1 MSDEKER
8 KHQRVSDQPEHNA
21 EWSKE
26 RLRWDAVRAYWRG
39 RGRHGWFGGRS
50 HGGFPFGQ
58 FAPFDARQF
67 LGPGPRV
74 ARGDVRAAVLRLL
87 AEAPRN
93 GYQIIQ
99 ELTERSGG
107 FWRPSPGSSSPTHQ
121 QLEDEGLVRADEKDG
136 KRVFCLT
143 ETGQE
148 TARVLGDEAAPWDV
162 AGASVREAAIEVPL
176 LISQVAD
183 AFIQVA
189 MAGNTAQLDKA
200 KVVMVNTRRALYRI
214 LAEDEPDDVT
224 NL

>member
-1 MSDEKER
+1 LE
-8 KHQRVSDQPEHNA
+8 
-21 EWSKE
+21 
-26 RLRWDAVRAYWRG
+26 AVRAHLRG
-39 RGRHGWFGGRS
+39 RGRHGLFGGRS
-50 HGGFPFGQ
+50 HGSFPFGP

-67 LGPGPRV
+67 WGPGRRV

-107 FWRPSPGSSSPTHQ
+107 FWRPSPGSIYPTLQ
-121 QLEDEGLVRADEKDG
+121 QLEDEGLVRAEEKDG
-136 KRVFCLT
+136 KRVFHLT
-143 ETGQE
+143 DAGWEAAEKAG
-148 TARVLGDEAAPWDV
+148 ADAAPWEV
-162 AGASVREAAIEVPL
+162 AGAAAREAAIEVPL

-224 NL
+224 DL